1 MAGRD
6 LTPPPDEEAS
16 RQAGLPSSEE
26 PSWTEH
32 QRVEDCTLIYQG
44 HVAAPGYGVAYECEE
59 CGRPWLKLGSGY
71 VDPRAQ
77 VYELSPEDVI

>member
-6 LTPPPDEEAS
+6 WRETAANGDLSEPP
-16 RQAGLPSSEE
+16 EE

-32 QRVEDCTLIYQG
+32 QRVEDCTLMYQG

-71 VDPRAQ
+71 VDPRQQA
-77 VYELSPEDVI
+77 YELSPEDVI